1 MALCRYFIGLCVL
14 VITSSPCVSFRLAQ
28 KSRSKQA
35 VKHIDN
41 HQYSLQAKSTQTL
54 RIENTQSIFL
64 TLLPLG
70 VAIFSQAVYA
80 SDSLIIPSPIVL
92 SAGSSSFDYILSYWR
107 YFLAGSIC
115 CSFSHGVSV
124 PFDVLKTRKQVSTEL
139 SKMNIYSSLLKIVQE
154 DGFSVLFQGMGP
166 TLVGYAIQGSL
177 KYGFYEIF
185 KPFSNNFLHSLNV
198 DNQLIAF
205 GLASLLAET
214 IGSTFLTP
222 FEASRCIC

>member
-1 MALCRYFIGLCVL
+1 
-14 VITSSPCVSFRLAQ
+14 
-28 KSRSKQA
+28 
-35 VKHIDN
+35 
-41 HQYSLQAKSTQTL
+41 
-54 RIENTQSIFL
+54 
-64 TLLPLG
+64 
-70 VAIFSQAVYA
+70 
-80 SDSLIIPSPIVL
+80 
-92 SAGSSSFDYILSYWR
+92 
-107 YFLAGSIC
+107 
-115 CSFSHGVSV
+115 
-124 PFDVLKTRKQVSTEL
+124 
-139 SKMNIYSSLLKIVQE
+139 MNIYSSLLKIVQE